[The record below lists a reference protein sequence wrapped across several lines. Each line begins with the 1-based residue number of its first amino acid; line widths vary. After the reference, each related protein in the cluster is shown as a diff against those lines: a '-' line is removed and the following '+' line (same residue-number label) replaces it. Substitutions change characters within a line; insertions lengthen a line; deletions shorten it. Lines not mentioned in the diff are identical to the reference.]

1 MSRFI
6 CILIAGGLGALCAG
20 CSSLEGSS
28 PLALPAF
35 PSLPAFS
42 AAEPAVSPGARPAVD
57 PLGVNAPTPP
67 AIRAAS
73 NDPRDL
79 TAPEANILAS
89 SGPVKAAV
97 LPALIGLGYKVATDT
112 PYSTVLTKLSGSR
125 LSTIRL
131 TVTFASIGTQTR
143 VIADLRRTA
152 SGSSEIEPALDH
164 PDRDAI
170 QARLN
175 QVKAQLDARPAP
187 PPPPLAGS
195 GATGAPS
202 ALTPPQPIPARA
214 QPAQTALPALQTVP
228 PAPPVASAPE
238 TAPANRPAEQS
249 WFPQIPFPR
258 LGGEPSSV
266 VIQQATPNIEA
277 QRPARRSDNPFREL
291 IPNLPPPNLPNLFPA
306 APSDATPDD
315 RPLRKGQT
323 RVRL

>member
-6 CILIAGGLGALCAG
+6 CMLIAGGLGALCAG

-42 AAEPAVSPGARPAVD
+42 AAEPAASPGTRPAVD

-73 NDPRDL
+73 NDPRGL

-187 PPPPLAGS
+187 PPAPVAGS

-202 ALTPPQPIPARA
+202 PLTQAQPVAAP
-214 QPAQTALPALQTVP
+214 QPAQPALPALQPVT
-228 PAPPVASAPE
+228 PAPPVAAAPE
-238 TAPANRPAEQS
+238 PPPANQPAEQS

-258 LGGEPSSV
+258 LGGEPSSAV
-266 VIQQATPNIEA
+266 VQQATPNIEA
-277 QRPARRSDNPFREL
+277 QRPARPSDNPFREL

>member
-6 CILIAGGLGALCAG
+6 CMLIAGGLGALCAG

-42 AAEPAVSPGARPAVD
+42 AAEPAASPGTRPAVD

-73 NDPRDL
+73 NDPRGL

-187 PPPPLAGS
+187 PPAPVAGS

-202 ALTPPQPIPARA
+202 PLTQAQPVAAP
-214 QPAQTALPALQTVP
+214 QPAQAALPALQPVT
-228 PAPPVASAPE
+228 PAPPVAAAPE
-238 TAPANRPAEQS
+238 PPPANQPAEQS

-258 LGGEPSSV
+258 LGGEPSSAV
-266 VIQQATPNIEA
+266 VQQATPNIEA

>member
-238 TAPANRPAEQS
+238 TAPANQPAEQS

>member
-6 CILIAGGLGALCAG
+6 RILIAGGLGALSAG
-20 CSSLEGSS
+20 CSSLDGTS

-42 AAEPAVSPGARPAVD
+42 AGDPAASAGVRAAVD
-57 PLGVNAPTPP
+57 PAGVTASPPP

-73 NDPRDL
+73 NEPREL
-79 TAPEANILAS
+79 TPPEANILAS

-187 PPPPLAGS
+187 PPAPLASS

-202 ALTPPQPIPARA
+202 PLTPT
-214 QPAQTALPALQTVP
+214 QPASAPPPAAPPALQPVTA
-228 PAPPVASAPE
+228 APPVAPAPSN
-238 TAPANRPAEQS
+238 PPPSEQS

-258 LGGEPSSV
+258 LGGEPSSAV
-266 VIQQATPNIEA
+266 VQQATPNIEA
-277 QRPARRSDNPFREL
+277 QRPARRSDNPFRDL
-291 IPNLPPPNLPNLFPA
+291 IPNLPPVTLPNLLPA
-306 APSDATPDD
+306 APSDAPPDD

>member
-6 CILIAGGLGALCAG
+6 PILIAGGLGALSAG

-79 TAPEANILAS
+79 TPPEANILAS

-291 IPNLPPPNLPNLFPA
+291 IPNLPPPNLPNLFPPS
-306 APSDATPDD
+306 PSDAAPDD

>member
-258 LGGEPSSV
+258 LGGEPSSA